1 MIQAVTAMFS
11 LSFFSFWTSIP
22 AGLAMGLSPVVV
34 FFTAIFSYVA
44 GILIV
49 LLPGERIRAWFLNRY
64 QRRHDDAAEPSLI
77 RRVWNQYGI
86 IGLGLLGPMTVGA
99 QIGTALGLSLN
110 APPRKL
116 FIWMTLGAVAWSL
129 ILTVIFALGL
139 AGVEQVVNS

>member
-22 AGLAMGLSPVVV
+22 AGLAMGLSPIVV
-34 FFTAIFSYVA
+34 FLTAILSYVA
-44 GILIV
+44 GILVV

-64 QRRHDDAAEPSLI
+64 QRKNKDDEQPSLI
-77 RRVWNQYGI
+77 RRAWDQYGI
-86 IGLGLLGPMTVGA
+86 MGLGLLGPMTVGA

-116 FIWMTLGAVAWSL
+116 FIWMTLGAIAWSL
-129 ILTVIFALGL
+129 ILTIIFALGL
-139 AGVEQVVNS
+139 AGVEQVV